1 MALSEP
7 IYPPPQKIPKD
18 LPMKSSSIIALI
30 ASCVFPCLSS
40 AGENTWQEIAG
51 VVYGAKPDGQGPI
64 GGGAGY
70 KNMVTKGD
78 FTVKDLDDLF
88 LAAKKAKKGQVIFI
102 PGETELDL
110 TALIYIENRVLNL
123 PEGVMLAGDRG
134 QNGSKGALLASDA
147 LKMSAIISVMG
158 PNVRVTGLRI
168 LGPNTKRRLHH
179 HRRAFGPKGE
189 KHKYYYKFP
198 LQDGISTT
206 HDGLEVDNC
215 EISGFG
221 HAGIF
226 LQNGRG
232 HHVHHNFI
240 HHCQHN
246 GLGYGISH
254 DTASSLIEFNQ
265 FDWNRHSIAGTGR
278 PGCIYTARNNVELGT
293 SLSHCFDMHGGRDR
307 EDKTNIAGT
316 SIDIHNNTF
325 RAPQTPVVIRG
336 APEKKCDV
344 HRNWF
349 VKHDRAEKAVRAEKK
364 TNVFD
369 NAYGAKPKTAE

>member
-1 MALSEP
+1 MLFFFFVLVIAFFFPYFALS
-7 IYPPPQKIPKD
+7 
-18 LPMKSSSIIALI
+18 
-30 ASCVFPCLSS
+30 
-40 AGENTWQEIAG
+40 GESTWLEIDG

-78 FTVKDLDDLF
+78 FTVKDLDGL
-88 LAAKKAKKGQVIFI
+88 LSAVQKVKKGQVIFI

-110 TALIYIENRVLNL
+110 TALIFIEKYEISL
-123 PEGVMLAGDRG
+123 PEGVTLAGDRG
-134 QNGSKGALLASDA
+134 QNGSKGALLVSDA
-147 LKMSAIISVMG
+147 LKMSAMIRPTG

-168 LGPNTKRRLHH
+168 RGPNSKRRLHH
-179 HRRAFGPKGE
+179 HRRAFGPEGDQ
-189 KHKYYYKFP
+189 HKYYYKFP
-198 LQDGISTT
+198 VQDGISTT

-226 LQNGRG
+226 LRNGQG
-232 HHVHHNFI
+232 HRVHHNYI

-246 GLGYGISH
+246 GLGYGVSH
-254 DTASSLIEFNQ
+254 DTASSLIEFNL

-278 PGCIYTARNNVELGT
+278 PGCTYVARNNVELGA

-307 EDKTNIAGT
+307 KDGTDVAGT
-316 SIDIHNNTF
+316 SIEIYNNTF

-336 APEKKCDV
+336 VPEERCHV
-344 HRNWF
+344 HHNWF
-349 VKHDRAEKAVRAEKK
+349 PEHSRPEDAVRASAK
-364 TNVFD
+364 TEVSD
-369 NAYGAKPKTAE
+369 NAYGPDPKTAK

>member
-1 MALSEP
+1 MKPSLFITLITVLMLSCPAL
-7 IYPPPQKIPKD
+7 
-18 LPMKSSSIIALI
+18 
-30 ASCVFPCLSS
+30 
-40 AGENTWQEIAG
+40 AGEPTWLEIDG

-64 GGGAGY
+64 GGGEGY
-70 KNMVTKGD
+70 QNMVTKGD
-78 FTVKDLDDLF
+78 FTVKDIDGL
-88 LAAKKAKKGQVIFI
+88 LAAVEKVKKGQVIFI

-110 TALIYIENRVLNL
+110 TGLIFIEKYEINL
-123 PEGVMLAGDRG
+123 PEGVTLAGDRG
-134 QNGSKGALLASDA
+134 QNASKGALLESDA
-147 LKMSAIISVMG
+147 LKMSAMIRAMG
-158 PNVRVTGLRI
+158 PNVRITGLRI
-168 LGPNTKRRLHH
+168 AGPNSKRRLQH

-198 LQDGISTT
+198 VQDGISTT
-206 HDGLEVDNC
+206 HGGLEVDNC

-226 LQNGRG
+226 LRNGQG

-246 GLGYGISH
+246 GLGYGVSH
-254 DTASSLIEFNQ
+254 NTASSLVEFNL

-278 PGCIYTARNNVELGT
+278 PGCIYTARNNIELGT

-325 RAPQTPVVIRG
+325 RAAKTPVVIRG
-336 APEKKCDV
+336 APQKKCDV
-344 HRNWF
+344 HHNWF
-349 VKHDRAEKAVRAEKK
+349 VKHGQAKHAVRAEKR
-364 TNVFD
+364 TNIFD
-369 NAYGAKPKTAE
+369 NTFGAEPKSAK